1 MAHMHCMHS
10 SFNGRVGAFRQQQ
23 PRPQNLRSV
32 TPVTECKESRIGK
45 APVPI
50 PAGVTVTIKGS
61 HLTVKGPKGQLERT
75 FPDLCDIVQEDNS
88 LKVVKRAFSDPSKNR
103 KAYAQHGLIRSLA
116 NGMVVGASE
125 GFAKD
130 LQLIGV
136 GYRGAVAGNKLT
148 MNLGFSHPVEMEI
161 PQDVEVKVTRNTFL
175 NISSYN
181 KESLGDFAAAVR
193 AWRPPEP
200 YKGKGIRYTDEV
212 VRRKEGKR
220 GK

>member
-10 SFNGRVGAFRQQQ
+10 SFNGRVAAF
-23 PRPQNLRSV
+23 RPQNPRTQSARSCKSV
-32 TPVTECKESRIGK
+32 IECKESRIGK
-45 APVPI
+45 QPVPI
-50 PAGVTVTIKGS
+50 PTGVTVTINGT
-61 HLTVKGPKGQLERT
+61 HMVVKGPKGQLERN
-75 FPDLCDIVQEDNS
+75 FPDMCDIIQEDNS
-88 LKVVKRAFSDPSKNR
+88 LKVVKRDFTDPAKRR

-116 NGMVVGASE
+116 NGMVVGTSE

-136 GYRGAVAGNKLT
+136 GYRGAVSGNTLT
-148 MNLGFSHPVEMEI
+148 MNLGFSHPVVMTI
-161 PQDVEVKVTRNTFL
+161 PHDVEVKVTRNTFL

-200 YKGKGIRYTDEV
+200 YKGKGIRYKDEI